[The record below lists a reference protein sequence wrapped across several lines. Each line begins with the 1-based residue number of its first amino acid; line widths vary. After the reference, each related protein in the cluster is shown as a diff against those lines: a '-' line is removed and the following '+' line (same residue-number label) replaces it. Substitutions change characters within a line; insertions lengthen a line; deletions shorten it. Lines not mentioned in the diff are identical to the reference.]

1 VNSSSEPFAALE
13 IGTTRTVLAVGE
25 PLDAGRVKITAKA
38 VIPSSGVRKSEII
51 DIRQVTYSL
60 NAVLKEIQDKEGYA
74 IGTADLAVS
83 GPHIETRDVST
94 QRRVDG
100 KTVESEDVDAI
111 YDGSFDNGLGA
122 DRIVLD
128 VAELGYGLDGR
139 EGIANPRGM
148 TGHMLTLRTHVVHA
162 AQQRIE
168 DARTAARQSKIDIR
182 DISFAGSCAAWAVL
196 TPADRREGA
205 LHIDLGA
212 GSTTWTVW
220 SDGRLIHAGVLGVG
234 GDHVTNDI
242 RQAFGLTLTQAET
255 LKTSE
260 SDARLDLP
268 PGERITIA
276 SDMPGFEDRSISRRA
291 LATVVD
297 ARLQEIFSLV
307 AADVDR
313 AGLVH
318 RIGGD
323 IVLTGGG
330 AAQRGIL
337 PLARRLFGR
346 RVRVGTPVPEIEGLE
361 NVEAPESF
369 ATVAGLLLRRR
380 ADTTEDTGWGK
391 FKNIFGGIFRS

>member
-1 VNSSSEPFAALE
+1 MNSSPDPFAALE
-13 IGTTRTVLAVGE
+13 IGTSRTILAVGE
-25 PLDAGRVKITAKA
+25 PLDAGRVKIAALA

-51 DIRQVTYSL
+51 DIQQVTYSL
-60 NAVLKEIQDKEGYA
+60 NAVLKQLQDKSGYA

-122 DRIVLD
+122 DRTVLD

-139 EGIANPRGM
+139 EGITNPRGM
-148 TGHMLTLRTHVVHA
+148 AGRMLSLRTHVVHGA
-162 AQQRIE
+162 AQHIE
-168 DARTAARQSKIDIR
+168 NARAAARQAKIDVR
-182 DISFAGSCAAWAVL
+182 DVSFAGSCAAWAVL

-220 SDGRLIHAGVLGVG
+220 SDGRLIHAGVLGAG

-242 RQAFGLTLTQAET
+242 RQAFGLTLAQAET
-255 LKTSE
+255 LKLAE
-260 SDARLDLP
+260 SDACLDAST
-268 PGERITIA
+268 GGRITVA
-276 SDMPGFEDRSISRRA
+276 SDMPGFEDRSLSRRA

-297 ARLQEIFSLV
+297 ARLQEIFSVV
-307 AADVDR
+307 AADIGR
-313 AGLVH
+313 EGLVH
-318 RIGGD
+318 RLGGD

-330 AAQRGIL
+330 AAQRGVL
-337 PLARRLFGR
+337 PLARKLFGR
-346 RVRVGTPVPEIEGLE
+346 RVRIGTPVPEIEGLE
-361 NVEAPESF
+361 NEEHPEAF
-369 ATVAGLLLRRR
+369 ATAAGLLLRRR
-380 ADTTEDTGWGK
+380 ADTIDESGWGK